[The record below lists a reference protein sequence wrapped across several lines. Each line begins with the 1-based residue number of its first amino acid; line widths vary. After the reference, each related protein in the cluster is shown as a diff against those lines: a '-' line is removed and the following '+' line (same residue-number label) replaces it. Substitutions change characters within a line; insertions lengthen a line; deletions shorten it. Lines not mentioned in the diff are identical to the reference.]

1 MNIAKTFLLMF
12 LMIVLF
18 AAAGRYIGGEQGM
31 IMALLLAIV
40 MNVFSYWFSD
50 KIVLAMYRA
59 KPVQEQDQPELF
71 RIVRNMAV
79 KENIPMPK
87 VYVINAATP
96 NAFATGRNPQHAA
109 VAVTGGIMDILNEKE
124 LTGVIAHEMSHVL
137 HRDILIS
144 TIAATFAG
152 AITVLARIGEF
163 AMIFG
168 GMGGRD
174 RDNRGGGLGMLFMII
189 LAPIAAILIQLA
201 ISRSREYLA
210 DAGSA
215 KITNNPLAL
224 ASALKKLEDAGKQI
238 PLAATPATA
247 HMFIVN
253 PLRGE
258 GLANLFSTHPPMS
271 KRIALLEKMDQEQKM
286 AGMPKIIS

>member
-1 MNIAKTFLLMF
+1 
-12 LMIVLF
+12 
-18 AAAGRYIGGEQGM
+18 
-31 IMALLLAIV
+31 
-40 MNVFSYWFSD
+40 
-50 KIVLAMYRA
+50 MYRA

-87 VYVINAATP
+87 VYVIDTATP

-109 VAVTGGIMDILNEKE
+109 VAVTGGIMDILNEQE
-124 LTGVIAHEMSHVL
+124 LTAVIAHEMSHVL
-137 HRDILIS
+137 NRDILIS

-174 RDNRGGGLGMLFMII
+174 RDDRGGGLGMLFMII

-215 KITNNPLAL
+215 KITHNPLAL
-224 ASALKKLEDAGKQI
+224 ASALKKLEEAAKQV
-238 PLAATPATA
+238 PMQATPATA